1 MYQEPSGVRIMAYTT
16 IDDPSA
22 YFQTLLYT
30 GDGSD
35 DRNLVNTGNSD
46 LQPDWIWNKR
56 RDSTSN
62 HFIFDSS
69 RGTSKILATDSTEV
83 ESTNTNQLQAFQTDG
98 FQLGSDNGSN
108 GSSRTMVAWQW
119 AANGGTTSSNTDGS
133 ITSTVQANTTA
144 GFSIV
149 TYDGTG
155 SSGATF
161 GHGLGTV
168 PNFIIIKNRSEVKDW
183 AVYHGANTS
192 APETDALF
200 LNLTDATID
209 NAGYWNDTAPTS
221 SIITLGDNTKVN
233 SSGEQHVAY
242 CFKEIQ
248 GYSKFGSYTGNGNAD
263 GPFVYTGFKPTWLL
277 IKNTTA
283 VEGWFLHDAK
293 VDDNG
298 VNDEGNPAG
307 ADGNPR
313 ERRFQVNITQA
324 EVGTTTAFDFVSN
337 GFKLRTDTGSHN
349 GNGNSFIYMAF
360 AEHPFVSSKGVPT
373 TAI

>member
-1 MYQEPSGVRIMAYTT
+1 MAYTT

-183 AVYHGANTS
+183 AVYHSANTS

-209 NAGYWNDTAPTS
+209 NTGYWNDTAPTS
-221 SIITLGDNTKVN
+221 SIITVGDNTKVN
-233 SSGEQHVAY
+233 SSGEQHIAY

-263 GPFVYTGFKPTWLL
+263 GSFVYTGFKPAWIM
-277 IKNTTA
+277 IKKTNNTSQW
-283 VEGWFLHDAK
+283 VLHDTTRQEFNMQTRFLQA
-293 VDDNG
+293 NQTAA
-298 VNDEGNPAG
+298 ESTSSA
-307 ADGNPR
+307 ADLD
-313 ERRFQVNITQA
+313 IL
-324 EVGTTTAFDFVSN
+324 SN
-337 GFKLRTDTGSHN
+337 GFKLRSTDDAQN
-349 GNGNSFIYMAF
+349 GNGDTFIYMAF

-373 TAI
+373 TAR